1 MTPEPLRSKIIA
13 DRADWIRRMLGRLRA
28 LPTDNFEAFQSDP
41 RNMAAAE
48 SYLRRSLEALLD
60 LGRHVLSKGF
70 AQPVSE
76 YREIGPALVSAGV
89 LDDQQGRLLRQMAGY
104 RNRMVHF
111 YHEISQRELYD
122 IVTME
127 LGDVDRALEAIL
139 DWLRNHPE
147 MIDRAL

>member
-1 MTPEPLRSKIIA
+1 M
-13 DRADWIRRMLGRLRA
+13 
-28 LPTDNFEAFQSDP
+28 
-41 RNMAAAE
+41 
-48 SYLRRSLEALLD
+48 
-60 LGRHVLSKGF
+60 
-70 AQPVSE
+70 SE

>member
-1 MTPEPLRSKIIA
+1 
-13 DRADWIRRMLGRLRA
+13 
-28 LPTDNFEAFQSDP
+28 
-41 RNMAAAE
+41 
-48 SYLRRSLEALLD
+48 
-60 LGRHVLSKGF
+60 
-70 AQPVSE
+70 
-76 YREIGPALVSAGV
+76 
-89 LDDQQGRLLRQMAGY
+89 
-104 RNRMVHF
+104 MVHF